1 MNVEVGD
8 IVQYYFER
16 QKFPRNQGVAQHEGQ
31 GEVLEIYSKASPH
44 VEDQFLVQSQGVS
57 NDQHV
62 VFRSEILSVVSE
74 G

>member
-1 MNVEVGD
+1 MNPQVGD

-16 QKFPRNQGVAQHEGQ
+16 QKFPRNQGVAQYEGQ
-31 GEVLEIYSKASPH
+31 GEVLEIFGKASPH

-57 NDQHV
+57 NDQYV

>member
-16 QKFPRNQGVAQHEGQ
+16 QKFPRNQGVTQHEGQ

-44 VEDQFLVQSQGVS
+44 VEDQFLVQSQGLSTFFVYP
-57 NDQHV
+57 
-62 VFRSEILSVVSE
+62 SEILSVVSR

>member
-1 MNVEVGD
+1 MNVKVGD

-16 QKFPRNQGVAQHEGQ
+16 QKFPYNRGVAQHEGQ
-31 GEVLEIYSKASPH
+31 GKVIEIYSKASPH

-57 NDQHV
+57 GEQYV

>member
-16 QKFPRNQGVAQHEGQ
+16 QKFPRNQGVTQHEGQ

-44 VEDQFLVQSQGVS
+44 VEDQFLVRSQGVS
-57 NDQHV
+57 GEQYV

>member
-16 QKFPRNQGVAQHEGQ
+16 QKFPYNQGVAQYEGQ
-31 GEVLEIYSKASPH
+31 GEVLEIFSKASPH
-44 VEDQFLVQSQGVS
+44 VEDQFLVRSQGVS
-57 NDQHV
+57 SEQYV